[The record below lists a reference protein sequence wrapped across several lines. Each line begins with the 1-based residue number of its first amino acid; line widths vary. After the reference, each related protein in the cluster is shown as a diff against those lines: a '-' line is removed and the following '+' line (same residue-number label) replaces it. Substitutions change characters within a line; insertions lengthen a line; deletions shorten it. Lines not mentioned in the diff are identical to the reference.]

1 MPLSSSEINALK
13 QAVVEGETES
23 VLSGL
28 LQSIEKDSNEWTEIA
43 QAIRLIQADYLS
55 LKAEVIRGTV
65 SSENA
70 RLGYNQI
77 NARILNII
85 HRIESGKK
93 TLTDPVVAAPRQAW
107 RYYVVGGVVALAIAL
122 VSWNL
127 LRNNKTQKTTD
138 DCPSYGEGITS
149 RVMILPFKK
158 GGTTQSIT
166 PEIDISDYINDLIRD
181 DPKLNSKC
189 ESDVYESYDIEK
201 NYPSPSEAAK
211 TAENCGVEMI
221 VWGKMRNAKDTVE
234 VRYKLMNTLIKNA
247 ASNDSDVNKLL
258 GLVDEGVW
266 VDDIKNISKMLYLV
280 LANQKGDQQMAVKIY
295 DELDGRPATTAM
307 RVMSDTARLSDTDV
321 SKLLAKADFLRTHNQ
336 QLRAV
341 EIYDYILTFNPDND
355 QALQRRGAINFDQ
368 KKYWAAAR
376 DLQRVEPN
384 AALADT
390 SLLKVRIGAYLNCG
404 WPDKAREDLEQYKKR
419 TQGSGTMDVRFI
431 KKYEQSIAD
440 SLRVYQARLQTTQ
453 EISQQR
459 PADAKVQLRLAQT
472 HTALGEPD
480 KAIQIAENVRR
491 RKPKDPEAVKTIV
504 EAAAQKGDIEKVN
517 ATIKEA
523 DRAGMSTKGVKF
535 TSPTVKALSSETVPL
550 KRSGGGN

>member
-13 QAVVEGETES
+13 QSVVEGETES

-28 LQSIEKDSNEWTEIA
+28 LQTLEKESNEWTEMA

-55 LKAEVIRGTV
+55 LKADVIRGTV
-65 SSENA
+65 SAENA
-70 RLGYNQI
+70 RLGYNQV

-93 TLTDPVVAAPRQAW
+93 TLTDPVVTAPRQAW

-127 LRNNKTQKTTD
+127 LRNKNSQAGTD
-138 DCPSYGEGITS
+138 DCPTYGKGITS

-158 GGTTQSIT
+158 SGAAQSIT
-166 PEIDISDYINDLIRD
+166 PEIDISDYFNDLIRE

-201 NYPSPSEAAK
+201 NYPSPSEAAE

-234 VRYKLMNTLIKNA
+234 VRYKLMNTLVKNTS
-247 ASNDSDVNKLL
+247 SNDSDVNKLL

-295 DELDGRPATTAM
+295 DELDGRLAASAKMMT
-307 RVMSDTARLSDTDV
+307 SDTARLSDTDV
-321 SKLLAKADFLRTHNQ
+321 SKLLAKADFLRTHSEQ
-336 QLRAV
+336 SKAV

-419 TQGSGTMDVRFI
+419 TQPTGTTDARFI
-431 KKYEQSIAD
+431 KKYERSITD
-440 SLRVYQARLQTTQ
+440 SLKVYQARLQTTQ

-459 PADAKVQLRLAQT
+459 PADAKVQLQLAQT

-480 KAIQIAENVRR
+480 KAIQIAETVKK
-491 RKPKDPEAVKTIV
+491 RKPKDPEVVRTVV
-504 EAAAQKGDIEKVN
+504 EAYAQKGDMEKVN
-517 ATIKEA
+517 ETLRDAKKA
-523 DRAGMSTKGVKF
+523 DISTKGVKF
-535 TSPTVKALSSETVPL
+535 TSPTVKALSPETVPL
-550 KRSGGGN
+550 KRSGGN